1 MYFYCSIVIV
11 TVLCVAH
18 PTQQQREDIN
28 FNFGWRFSLGYTIQC
43 PANAYSRKLE
53 DIECD
58 GLLPT
63 RNTKQECRDACCE
76 DILCSA
82 WQYSD
87 KQGCRIGQIANCT
100 KKPGEGWT
108 GEERDTPAAMPPAS
122 DGPGSKEFNDT
133 SWEIVDLPHDGII
146 NGTFAET
153 NLKSHGY
160 LPLNTTWYR
169 KHFNLPADWKGKAIW
184 LYFEGVYRA
193 SVTYVNGEPIHY
205 QDSGYTSFMVRLD
218 NVSSLAYGEGGENE
232 NIIAVKASSGGATA
246 YSGHWYEGGGIY
258 RPAHLVSAD
267 PVHFVPD
274 GVYGASQVVGP
285 IGDHDPNDPSKGQFA
300 DAEFIP
306 VAEVVNTK
314 ETQVEAMVKF
324 DIYDEN
330 GQTVATVTSQKVN
343 IDAGETV
350 LINTTIPKTSKI
362 ELWNMA
368 RPYLYQMHTYLIT
381 TSSQSMIDNVT
392 HSIGVRQ
399 TRWDPNTGFYLNGK
413 HFTWRGFNNHNDFTG
428 VGVAVPDRV
437 NLFRGQMMRAAG
449 GNSWRM
455 SHNPPVSGLLEV
467 LDRIG
472 IVVWDENRLMG
483 NNIHWMNNHRD
494 MVRRDRNHPSIMVWS
509 FCNEQECVYGFSSTV
524 AEKFKEITT
533 KADPFRPVS
542 ANQNFNFG
550 NGLSQVIDIQGV
562 SHRDGDMFDTIHSRM
577 PTKPVIGSECCS
589 CLTQRGED
597 VADSSKKIIG
607 SFNAD
612 CNQQESGY
620 QLDRKFVAGC
630 MIWTLFD
637 YFGEPSPYGWP
648 LVVGSFGSFDA
659 AGFPKPSAYWY
670 RTWWYYSAKSNASD
684 SGYDVPVNPPP
695 LPDPYASASQEN
707 FQDGYIIHIVQSWE
721 QLANVTNYTI
731 QAYTNAPM
739 AELTVNGKSQGKVN
753 VNWQGWAQWS
763 DIPYSPGKITATALD
778 SQNQI
783 KATHIVET
791 AGDPA
796 KVVLTIDAPNEKT
809 GTGSALVLDGQDA
822 GMVAAA
828 VVDAQGRVVP
838 SYSDIVT
845 FHIVRGPGRIIGV
858 GNGDPSCH
866 EPNKASW
873 RSAYHGLARAIIQV
887 TQNAASSL
895 HHRKRLIQI
904 DRDGGVR
911 TYIVPPGDTSP
922 RDEAIVVE
930 ASAKGL
936 DSSTVSIPISAD
948 TNTHGVLAAAKKS
961 LKRLRD

>member
-1 MYFYCSIVIV
+1 MHSFILLV
-11 TVLCVAH
+11 TVLCVVH
-18 PTQQQREDIN
+18 PTQQQREDIT

-43 PANAYSRKLE
+43 PADAFSRKLE
-53 DIECD
+53 DVECD

-76 DILCSA
+76 DILCAA

-87 KQGCRIGQIANCT
+87 KQGCRIGQIANCIT
-100 KKPGEGWT
+100 KPGEGWT
-108 GEERDTPAAMPPAS
+108 GEARDTPAAMPPAS
-122 DGPGSKEFNDT
+122 NGPGAKEFND
-133 SWEIVDLPHDGII
+133 SFWEIVDLPHDGII
-146 NGTFAET
+146 NGTFDET

-169 KHFNLPADWKGKAIW
+169 KHFNLPTEWKGRAIW
-184 LYFEGVYRA
+184 IYFEGVYRA
-193 SVTYVNGEPIHY
+193 SLTYINGEPVYYH
-205 QDSGYTSFMVRLD
+205 DSGYTSFVVRLD

-258 RPAHLVSAD
+258 RPTHLVSAD

-274 GVYGASQVVGP
+274 GIYGACHVTVVDS
-285 IGDHDPNDPSKGQFA
+285 ISDHDPNDPSKGQFA
-300 DAEFIP
+300 DAEFNP
-306 VAEVVNTK
+306 AAQVVNTK
-314 ETQVEAMVKF
+314 ETQVEIMVKF

-330 GQTVATVTSQKVN
+330 GRTVATGSSPRGRL
-343 IDAGETV
+343 DAGEALYAGTD
-350 LINTTIPKTSKI
+350 LIVSNV
-362 ELWNMA
+362 ELWSIA
-368 RPYLYQMHTYLIT
+368 RPYLYQVHAYLLIN
-381 TSSQSMIDNVT
+381 SSQSPIDHVT
-392 HSIGVRQ
+392 QSFGVRY
-399 TRWDPNTGFYLNGK
+399 TDWDPNTGFYLNRK
-413 HFTWRGFNNHNDFTG
+413 HFIWRGFNNHNDFTG

-437 NLFRGQMMRAAG
+437 NLFRGQMMRAVG

-455 SHNPPVSGLLEV
+455 SHNPPVPGLLDI

-472 IVVWDENRLMG
+472 IIVWDENRLMG
-483 NNIHWMNNHRD
+483 NNTHWINNHIE

-509 FCNEQECVYGFSSTV
+509 LCNEQECAYGFNSTV
-524 AEKFKEITT
+524 AELFKVLTELN
-533 KADPFRPVS
+533 DPLRPVS

-550 NGLSQVIDIQGV
+550 NGLSRMIDIQGV
-562 SHRDGDMFDTIHSRM
+562 SHRDGDMLDTIHSRM
-577 PTKPVIGSECCS
+577 PWIPVIGSECCS

-597 VADSSKKIIG
+597 IADSSKKILG

-612 CNQQESGY
+612 CNQQETGY

-630 MIWTLFD
+630 MVWTLFD

-648 LVVGSFGSFDA
+648 LVVGSFGSFDV

-670 RTWWYYSAKSNASD
+670 RTWWYYSAMSNTSD
-684 SGYDVPVNPPP
+684 SGYDVPVNPPS
-695 LPDPYASASQEN
+695 LPDPYAIASQEN
-707 FQDGYIIHIVQSWE
+707 IQDGYIIRIVQSWE
-721 QLANVTNYTI
+721 PLANVKNRTI

-753 VNWQGWAQWS
+753 IGWQGWAQWD
-763 DIPYSPGKITATALD
+763 DIQYSPGNITATALD
-778 SQNQI
+778 SQNQV
-783 KATHIVET
+783 KATHTVET
-791 AGDPA
+791 AGAPA
-796 KVVLTIDAPNEKT
+796 KIVLTIDAPSEKA

-828 VVDAQGRVVP
+828 IVDAQGNVVP

-845 FHIVRGPGRIIGV
+845 FRIVSGPGRIVGV

-873 RSAYHGLARAIIQV
+873 RSAYHGLVRAIVQV

-911 TYIVPPGDTSP
+911 THIVHPGNTSP
-922 RDEAIVVE
+922 RDDAIVVQ
-930 ASAKGL
+930 ASVKGL
-936 DSSTVSIPISAD
+936 ESSTVSIPVSTDA
-948 TNTHGVLAAAKKS
+948 NAHGVLAAAKKS
-961 LKRLRD
+961 VQRLRD